1 MTETHPYLDPS
12 LPIAA
17 RVADL
22 LGRMTLE
29 EKASQ
34 MLNVAPAIERLG
46 IPAYDW
52 WNECLH
58 GVGRAGMATVF
69 PQAIGLAATFD
80 EELLHRVGT
89 AIADEAR
96 AKHHDAL
103 RRGLHARYF
112 GLTFWSP
119 NINIVRDP
127 RWGRGHETYG
137 EDPYLTGRLGVAFIT
152 GLQGDDPRYLKLS
165 ACAKHYAV
173 HSGPEGARHTFD
185 ARPPARDLTD
195 TYLPAFKTTV
205 QEGKVESVMGA
216 YNRVNGEACCA
227 SPTLLRHYLRDA
239 WGFQGHVVSDCGAV
253 EDIYERHQIFRR
265 KEQAVA
271 EAVKAGCDLCCGG
284 AYDALVQSVE
294 QGYLAEADIDRALAR
309 LFTTRFK
316 LGMFDPP
323 AMVPY
328 AQIPLSVVSCPEH
341 RALALRAAR
350 ESIVLLKND
359 GILPLK
365 PEGKF
370 IGVIGPNANAPD
382 VMMGNYNGNPR
393 DAVTP
398 LQGIIDRAFP
408 GANVLYSAG
417 CELNGPEG
425 AIFWEAHEIAA
436 VADVLVVVLGLSP
449 MLEGEEG
456 AGVADRPSLDL
467 PAAQQSL
474 LELLAKSGKPIVV
487 VLLNGSALAVS
498 WAREHAAAI
507 VEAWYPGEAGGTAI
521 AEVLFG
527 DYNPGGR
534 LPVTFY
540 QSIAQ
545 VPDYES
551 YDMTG
556 RTYRYFTDEPL
567 YPFGHGLSY
576 TTFAY
581 GTLALSAPSIAAGE
595 TVTVSVEV
603 RNTGEMAGDEV
614 VQLYLSAEQPAV
626 PAPIRSLKG
635 FRRIHLVPGEAQ
647 TVAFTLPAE
656 AFMYADPAGEPI
668 LDPGTFRL
676 TLAGGQPGYVPAAQ
690 MAEGTIEVK

>member
-1 MTETHPYLDPS
+1 MPETLPYLDPA
-12 LPIAA
+12 LPTAD

-22 LGRMTLE
+22 IGRMTLE

-34 MLNVAPAIERLG
+34 MLNVAPAVERLG

-80 EELLHRVGT
+80 DDLLHRVGS
-89 AIADEAR
+89 AISDEAR

-103 RRGLHARYF
+103 RRGLRARYF

-119 NINIVRDP
+119 NINIFRDP

-137 EDPYLTGRLGVAFIT
+137 EDPFLTGRMGIAFIK
-152 GLQGDDPRYLKLS
+152 GLQGDDPKYLKVS
-165 ACAKHYAV
+165 ACSKHYAV

-195 TYLPAFKTTV
+195 TYLPAFKVTV
-205 QEGKVESVMGA
+205 QEGQVESIMGA

-227 SPTLLRHYLRDA
+227 SPTLLQHYLRDE

-253 EDIYERHQIFRR
+253 EDIYERHKVFRI
-265 KEQAVA
+265 KEQAIA
-271 EAVKAGCDLCCGG
+271 EAVKAGCDLCCGS
-284 AYDALVQSVE
+284 AYDALVKSVE
-294 QGYLAEADIDRALAR
+294 QGYLTEADIDRALTR

-328 AQIPLSVVSCPEH
+328 ASTPLSVVSCPAH
-341 RALALRAAR
+341 RELALQAAR

-359 GILPLK
+359 GILPLR
-365 PEGKF
+365 PVGKF
-370 IGVIGPNANAPD
+370 IAVIGPNANAPD
-382 VMMGNYNGNPR
+382 VMMGNYNGNPSYT
-393 DAVTP
+393 VTP

-417 CELNGPEG
+417 CDINGPED
-425 AIFWEAHEIAA
+425 AIIWEAHEIAEI
-436 VADVLVVVLGLSP
+436 ADVLVVVLGLSP

-456 AGVADRPSLDL
+456 AGQADRPSLDL
-467 PAAQQSL
+467 PPAQQSL
-474 LELLAKSGKPIVV
+474 LDMLAKFNKPMVV
-487 VLLNGSALAVS
+487 VLLNGSALAVN
-498 WAREHAAAI
+498 WAQDHAAAI
-507 VEAWYPGEAGGTAI
+507 VEAWYPGEAGGIAI

-540 QSIAQ
+540 KSIEQ
-545 VPDYES
+545 VPDYEN

-556 RTYRYFTDEPL
+556 RTYRYFTEEPL
-567 YPFGHGLSY
+567 YPFGYGLSY

-581 GTLALSAPSIAAGE
+581 GNLAISAPSIAAGE
-595 TVTVSVEV
+595 TVTVSAEV
-603 RNTGEMAGDEV
+603 RNTGTLAGDEV
-614 VQLYLSAEQPAV
+614 VQLYVSAEQPSV
-626 PAPIRSLKG
+626 PAPIRNLKG
-635 FRRIHLVPGEAQ
+635 FQRMHLAPGEAR
-647 TVAFTLPAE
+647 TVTFTVPAE
-656 AFMYADPAGEPI
+656 AFMYANPAGDSI
-668 LDPGTFRL
+668 LDPGAFRVI
-676 TLAGGQPGYVPAAQ
+676 LAGGQPGSVPEGQ
-690 MAEGTIEVK
+690 MAEGMIEVK